1 MDLKSLHLYWKA
13 SCYIAAWMIY
23 LWDNV
28 LLKEPLKPEH
38 IKRRL
43 LGHWGASPGIS
54 FIYAH
59 TNRIIEKYDL
69 DCLFVVGPGHG
80 APGYIAPLYLDQ
92 TLVKYYPHFT
102 LDEEGLKKLFRSF
115 SFPAGLG
122 SHCTPEL
129 PGSIQEGGELGYVLS
144 HSYGAVLD
152 NPKLLAVAVVGDG
165 EAETGPLAT
174 SWH

>member
-1 MDLKSLHLYWKA
+1 MDLETVNLYWRA
-13 SCYIAAWMIY
+13 CCYLSAGMIY

-28 LLKEPLKPEH
+28 LLREQLKPEH

-59 TNRIIEKYDL
+59 TNRVIKKYNL

-80 APGYIAPLYLDQ
+80 APGYIAPIYLQ
-92 TLVKYYPHFT
+92 FS
-102 LDEEGLKKLFRSF
+102 LDEEGIKNLFRAF
-115 SFPAGLG
+115 SFPGGLG

-129 PGSIQEGGELGYVLS
+129 PGSIQEGGELGLCAFS
-144 HSYGAVLD
+144 
-152 NPKLLAVAVVGDG
+152 LLRCCPGQSKP
-165 EAETGPLAT
+165 TGGCGGGR
-174 SWH
+174 